1 MRPPGRLTRG
11 PVHHDFAINRDH
23 RPAVTTIANDHTPDP
38 RAAAAGMADDGDATA
53 SAPPQRGGRWPAV
66 LWVGAVGAV
75 VAAGLVLW
83 ADRASAVFVD
93 MLSAAIA
100 WCF

>member
-1 MRPPGRLTRG
+1 MTSI
-11 PVHHDFAINRDH
+11 AQDH
-23 RPAVTTIANDHTPDP
+23 LPDP
-38 RAAAAGMADDGDATA
+38 PAPADGDAPNAHATA
-53 SAPPQRGGRWPAV
+53 GAPPRGGLWPAV